1 MSNFREALNSGK
13 FVVTIE
19 LTPPKGTDVQPLLKK
34 ADMLKGMV
42 HAVNLTDSPSSRM
55 KMSPLAVAHLLLD
68 RDMEPILQLTC
79 RDRNRIALQSNLL
92 GAYALGI
99 SNLVCMTGDDP
110 RAGDHPDAKPV
121 FDIDAIALLRA
132 ISSLESGKDMA
143 GNALRAARPFSS
155 ALWSIRARPTWTKR
169 FSACKEKIEAG
180 VGFFQTQTVYEPDSF
195 EKFMG
200 RVREYNVPIIA
211 GFIMLHSVRMARKF
225 NDHLPGV
232 SVPDEIIRELDETDG
247 QRATSIEIAGRII
260 KQIKPMCQGVHIMPI
275 GREAR
280 IPHVLEAAGIAVGRA

>member
-13 FVVTIE
+13 FVVTTE

-55 KMSPLAVAHLLLD
+55 RMSPLAVAHLLLD

-79 RDRNRIALQSNLL
+79 RDRNRIALQSDLL

-143 GNALRAARPFSS
+143 GNALKGSPSFFVGAVVNPGASDLDKEVQRM
-155 ALWSIRARPTWTKR
+155 
-169 FSACKEKIEAG
+169 KEKIEAG
-180 VGFFQTQTVYEPDSF
+180 AGFFQTQTVYEPDSF

-211 GFIMLHSVRMARKF
+211 GFIMLHSVRRARKF

>member
-13 FVVTIE
+13 FVVTTE

-42 HAVNLTDSPSSRM
+42 HAVNLTYSPSSRM
-55 KMSPLAVAHLLLD
+55 RMSPLAVAHLLLD

-79 RDRNRIALQSNLL
+79 RDRNRIALQSDLL

-143 GNALRAARPFSS
+143 GNALKGSPSFFVGAVVNPGASDLDKEVQRM
-155 ALWSIRARPTWTKR
+155 
-169 FSACKEKIEAG
+169 KEKIEAG
-180 VGFFQTQTVYEPDSF
+180 AGFFQTQTVYEPDSF

>member
-13 FVVTIE
+13 FVVTTE

-34 ADMLKGMV
+34 ADMLKEMV

-55 KMSPLAVAHLLLD
+55 RMSPLAVAHLLLD
-68 RDMEPILQLTC
+68 RGIEPILQLTC
-79 RDRNRIALQSNLL
+79 RDRNRIALQSDLL

-143 GNALRAARPFSS
+143 GNALKGSPSFFVGAVVNPGASD
-155 ALWSIRARPTWTKR
+155 LD
-169 FSACKEKIEAG
+169 KEVQRMKAKIEAG
-180 VGFFQTQTVYEPDSF
+180 AGFFQTQTVYDPDSF

-211 GFIMLHSVRMARKF
+211 GFIMLNSVRMARNF

-247 QRATSIEIAGRII
+247 QRATSIEIAGSII
-260 KQIKPMCQGVHIMPI
+260 KQIKSMCQGVHIMPI

-280 IPHVLEAAGIAVGRA
+280 IPHVLQAAGIAVGKT

>member
-13 FVVTIE
+13 FVVTTE

-55 KMSPLAVAHLLLD
+55 RMSPLAVAHLLLD

-79 RDRNRIALQSNLL
+79 RDRNRIALQSDLL

-143 GNALRAARPFSS
+143 GNALKGSPSFFVGAVVNPGASDLDKEVQRM
-155 ALWSIRARPTWTKR
+155 
-169 FSACKEKIEAG
+169 KEKIEAG
-180 VGFFQTQTVYEPDSF
+180 AGFFQTQTVYEPDSF